1 MSNPITIEL
10 QMSPTLEKK
19 LDTIIELL
27 SGLKPN
33 CHSCVETATKLM
45 EEAATKLTAE
55 STTAE
60 KPSEPQSEPKTE
72 TVKSDHPVDA
82 VAPHAEPVAEDEPV
96 EVETKTIT
104 HEDIQSKV
112 KALIA
117 FGSAEQNA
125 AARKAVTSRAR
136 NISSL
141 TAEQL
146 WAVWADLEAL
156 GEPAK
161 KEG

>member
-1 MSNPITIEL
+1 MNNPITIEL

-33 CHSCVETATKLM
+33 CHSCVETATKL
-45 EEAATKLTAE
+45 TAE
-55 STTAE
+55 SVAALQAGAIPAE

-72 TVKSDHPVDA
+72 AVKSDHPVDA
-82 VAPHAEPVAEDEPV
+82 VAPHAEPVAEEKPV
-96 EVETKTIT
+96 EAETKTIT
-104 HEDIQSKV
+104 HEDIQSRV

-117 FGSAEQNA
+117 HGSAEQNA

-146 WAVWADLEAL
+146 EAVWADLVAL